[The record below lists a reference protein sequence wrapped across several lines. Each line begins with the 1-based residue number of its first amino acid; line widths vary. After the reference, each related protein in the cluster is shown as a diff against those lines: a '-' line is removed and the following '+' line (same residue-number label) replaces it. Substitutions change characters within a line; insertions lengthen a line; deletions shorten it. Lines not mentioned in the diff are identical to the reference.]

1 MPREAERVEDTVFYF
16 FFFFGLECAKTDPAK
31 LLKLLGEFLLRTS
44 PETLLAVL
52 KLESALLNFVFM
64 LGSFTMTVLHR
75 GVGTSSG
82 SLYQF
87 LKSE

>member
-1 MPREAERVEDTVFYF
+1 MRLSVRKAIYFYF
-16 FFFFGLECAKTDPAK
+16 FFFLGFECAKTDPAK
-31 LLKLLGEFLLRTS
+31 LLKPLGEFLLRTS

-64 LGSFTMTVLHR
+64 LGSFAMIVLQR
-75 GVGTSSG
+75 GLDTSSG